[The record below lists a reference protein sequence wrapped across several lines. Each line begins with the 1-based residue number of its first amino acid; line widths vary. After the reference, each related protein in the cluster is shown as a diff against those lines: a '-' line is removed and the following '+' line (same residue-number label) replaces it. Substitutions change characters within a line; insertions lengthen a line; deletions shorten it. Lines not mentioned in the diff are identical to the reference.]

1 MQNAFDAAA
10 TANDGTA
17 QVDIRVT
24 GDRYAVVTS
33 ISDSGPGV
41 PAETQAQ
48 LFRPFFT
55 TKARGTGLG
64 LASSRAIV
72 EAHEGTIGF
81 EVNPRG
87 GSRFW
92 FRLPAAVN

>member
-1 MQNAFDAAA
+1 
-10 TANDGTA
+10 
-17 QVDIRVT
+17 VT
-24 GDRYAVVTS
+24 GDRYGVETGV
-33 ISDSGPGV
+33 IDSGPGV
-41 PAETQAQ
+41 TAEIRAQ

-64 LASSRAIV
+64 LASSRAII

-81 EVNPRG
+81 ELRPNV

-92 FRLPAAVN
+92 FRLPAAAN